1 MAPLEIEAL
10 AEEELLHTI
19 LWTLH
24 DVLGFPDVLE
34 VAVVPDD
41 GGGLVV
47 CGTDMRISRLPM
59 FPILDVRNRL
69 LDVISS
75 SSKRL
80 AMTFQYS
87 RVK

>member
-47 CGTDMRISRLPM
+47 EVLEDLGAFS
-59 FPILDVRNRL
+59 
-69 LDVISS
+69 
-75 SSKRL
+75 L
-80 AMTFQYS
+80 AHL
-87 RVK
+87 VLKG